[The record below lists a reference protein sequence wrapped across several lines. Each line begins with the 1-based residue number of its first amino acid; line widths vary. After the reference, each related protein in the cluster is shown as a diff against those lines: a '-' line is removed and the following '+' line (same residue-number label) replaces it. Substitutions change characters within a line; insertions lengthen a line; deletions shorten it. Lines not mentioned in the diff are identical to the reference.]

1 MSMPTEPAAAFAVDA
16 LRAIAQRCGG
26 DAARQKRELLAQC
39 ARAFEARRERPPDAR
54 TLVAYHDLLLFVIAY
69 PDSAE
74 LALAAQRELRRVASM
89 ARRIAQHGS
98 DRQRERLAGS
108 GTAWSTVTAAF
119 SLSIAH
125 WLVRRHPNCADVDS
139 FGEGGTALADVLRL
153 ALPSIDHEAL
163 DAATGDPMALLEE
176 LAGARSG
183 GLLAWLTRAVDSIEA
198 DADVRDHLFD
208 SLRAYV
214 RIEPQRTNLS
224 RTFAR
229 GLPQATYLHS
239 DALQKSVGGL
249 LRLIDVE
256 LPRERILSPLEKTK
270 LVDTA
275 RAVLAMLAR
284 ETDPI
289 TWPSRNGVACFEL
302 PHGASIALFAMDP
315 ERRFALDTQ
324 TGYVLFKNR
333 VPVGYGG
340 GFPFLAV
347 CKTGINVFAP
357 FRGGESALLFA
368 HVLRVFRHRF
378 GIKRFVIEPY
388 QFGARNREG
397 LRSGAFWFYYR
408 LGFRPV
414 DAAAA
419 RLARAEFAR
428 IEARRGYRSPLATMR
443 ALADGDLVL
452 NVEPVVASEVTEP
465 ADVARAVSA
474 WIAAE
479 HCGDRRAAC
488 ATARR
493 RVSEILPIADIARW
507 PRSERAAFESLALP
521 IALIPD
527 IERWPEE
534 DRFKLVALMRAK
546 GCDDDV
552 GYFVQLNRHR
562 RLREAL
568 AHIAQRRED

>member
-224 RTFAR
+224 RT
-229 GLPQATYLHS
+229 T
-239 DALQKSVGGL
+239 
-249 LRLIDVE
+249 
-256 LPRERILSPLEKTK
+256 
-270 LVDTA
+270 
-275 RAVLAMLAR
+275 
-284 ETDPI
+284 
-289 TWPSRNGVACFEL
+289 
-302 PHGASIALFAMDP
+302 
-315 ERRFALDTQ
+315 
-324 TGYVLFKNR
+324 
-333 VPVGYGG
+333 
-340 GFPFLAV
+340 
-347 CKTGINVFAP
+347 
-357 FRGGESALLFA
+357 
-368 HVLRVFRHRF
+368 
-378 GIKRFVIEPY
+378 
-388 QFGARNREG
+388 
-397 LRSGAFWFYYR
+397 
-408 LGFRPV
+408 
-414 DAAAA
+414 
-419 RLARAEFAR
+419 
-428 IEARRGYRSPLATMR
+428 
-443 ALADGDLVL
+443 
-452 NVEPVVASEVTEP
+452 
-465 ADVARAVSA
+465 
-474 WIAAE
+474 
-479 HCGDRRAAC
+479 
-488 ATARR
+488 RR
-493 RVSEILPIADIARW
+493 RVTSCSRTACRWATAAGSLSLRCAR
-507 PRSERAAFESLALP
+507 RASTSSRPSAVE
-521 IALIPD
+521 
-527 IERWPEE
+527 
-534 DRFKLVALMRAK
+534 
-546 GCDDDV
+546 
-552 GYFVQLNRHR
+552 NRR
-562 RLREAL
+562 CCSRTCFACSGTDS
-568 AHIAQRRED
+568 ASNDS